1 MQVLFD
7 QGTPVPLRRYLISHT
22 VVTVF
27 EKGWSSMQNGD
38 LLDIAEVEGFDGLVT
53 TDQSLKY
60 QQNLSNRRIA
70 IVVLTTTNWAIIER
84 GVKLVTDAI
93 DGMKPGA
100 YVDIAF

>member
-7 QGTPVPLRRYLISHT
+7 QGTPVPLHRYLISHT

-27 EKGWSSMQNGD
+27 EKGWSSMQNGA
-38 LLDIAEVEGFDGLVT
+38 LLDIAEAEGFDGLVT

-70 IVVLTTTNWAIIER
+70 IVVLTTTSWAIIER
-84 GVKLVTDAI
+84 GVKQITEAI
-93 DGMKPGA
+93 DAMKPGA
-100 YVDIAF
+100 YVEIAF

>member
-60 QQNLSNRRIA
+60 QQNLANRWIA
-70 IVVLTTTNWAIIER
+70 LVVLTTTNWAIIER
-84 GVKLVTDAI
+84 NVKLVTDTI
-93 DGMKPGA
+93 DGMKK
-100 YVDIAF
+100 